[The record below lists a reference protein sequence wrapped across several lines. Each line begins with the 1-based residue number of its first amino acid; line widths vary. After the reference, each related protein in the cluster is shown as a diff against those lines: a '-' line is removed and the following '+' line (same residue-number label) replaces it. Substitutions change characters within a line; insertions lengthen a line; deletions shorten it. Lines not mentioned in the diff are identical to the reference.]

1 MKLVAMIVSVL
12 LLFCG
17 CAAEETYETVMD
29 VWEEVPAPE
38 AKSICVD
45 LPGESAMPVMESD
58 GGRVYVSS
66 DYEIYVQ
73 TMPGGDIGATI
84 EEMSGHP
91 QESLTV
97 LSTMQ
102 DDAMRYDFVWAT
114 AGEGGD
120 LLGRGIILDDGS
132 YHYTM
137 TVLRDADTV
146 QSSTVV
152 WDAVFSSFRLD

>member
-1 MKLVAMIVSVL
+1 MKLVAIIVSVL
-12 LLFCG
+12 LLLCG

-66 DYEIYVQ
+66 EYEIYVQ

-120 LLGRGIILDDGS
+120 LLGRGIILDDGN

>member
-66 DYEIYVQ
+66 DHEIYVQ

>member
-1 MKLVAMIVSVL
+1 MKLVAIIVAVL

-66 DYEIYVQ
+66 EYEIYVQ

-120 LLGRGIILDDGS
+120 MLGRGIILDDGS

-137 TVLRDADTV
+137 TVLRGADTV

>member
-1 MKLVAMIVSVL
+1 MKLVAIIVAVL

-66 DYEIYVQ
+66 EYEIYVQ

-91 QESLTV
+91 RESLTV